1 MCFLN
6 IIMASPPQPTPSS
19 SSKNGPPLAVEA
31 KHTPP
36 GRKIYPAVPV
46 FCEQPRKVPSVVS
59 RPPVKADG
67 IPKASIVVAVPPS
80 IPKAADPSQK
90 CAIRLRLSLDNLS
103 NLTSVSDSVR
113 DDAIKAHRL
122 PDCMAAHSSVL
133 SNEVFFRQW
142 HMRYSDDNMNLPGFH
157 PQQSVT
163 MVMGMPI
170 MVPFVS
176 PGSICNF

>member
-1 MCFLN
+1 
-6 IIMASPPQPTPSS
+6 MASPPHPTPSS
-19 SSKNGPPLAVEA
+19 SSKNGPPLTVLAELA
-31 KHTPP
+31 APEHN
-36 GRKIYPAVPV
+36 IYPAVPA
-46 FCEQPRKVPSVVS
+46 FREQPRKKARSVS
-59 RPPVKADG
+59 SPPVKADG
-67 IPKASIVVAVPPS
+67 IPKASIVVPVLSS

-90 CAIRLRLSLDNLS
+90 WAIRLRHSLDNLS

-142 HMRYSDDNMNLPGFH
+142 HMRYSDDNINLPGFH
-157 PQQSVT
+157 PIQNVT

-176 PGSICNF
+176 RGSVCNF

>member
-1 MCFLN
+1 M
-6 IIMASPPQPTPSS
+6 
-19 SSKNGPPLAVEA
+19 
-31 KHTPP
+31 
-36 GRKIYPAVPV
+36 
-46 FCEQPRKVPSVVS
+46 
-59 RPPVKADG
+59 KADG
-67 IPKASIVVAVPPS
+67 IPKASNVVAVPSS
-80 IPKAADPSQK
+80 IPKAADHTQK
-90 CAIRLRLSLDNLS
+90 WAIRLRLSLGNLS

-142 HMRYSDDNMNLPGFH
+142 HMRYSDDNMNLLGFH
-157 PQQSVT
+157 PQQMVT

-176 PGSICNF
+176 PGSVCNF